1 MRSAA
6 LLLCLASAG
15 LRRSEQSRRAAEE
28 SNSTNSTTPE
38 LSDEVLAALTT
49 KINAIDDEVGRMQEA
64 VDTSAQNIFRS
75 EMMAQNNRLNI
86 TSELSSLAESTIV
99 VGKNADRLFL
109 IGQGAAVVNSTLLNQ
124 LEFLADIHAGVLNA
138 SENLN
143 VLMGEGGILSEEGRA
158 NLTSLLEKARSAYL
172 RMDDLRKGV
181 SRAQNDTA
189 NFSVMEAMLE
199 TKVHDALA
207 TELRPEVD
215 NLREG
220 LKRLAGSTAKW
231 DPVIR

>member
-15 LRRSEQSRRAAEE
+15 LRRSEQLKRAAEE
-28 SNSTNSTTPE
+28 SNSTTPE

-49 KINAIDDEVGRMQEA
+49 KINAIDDSVGQLQEA

-86 TSELSSLAESTIV
+86 TSELASLAESSIV
-99 VGKNADRLFL
+99 VGKNAERLST
-109 IGQGAAVVNSTLLNQ
+109 IGESAAVVNSTLLNQ
-124 LEFLADIHAGVLNA
+124 MAILADAHAGVLNA
-138 SENLN
+138 SGNISTL
-143 VLMGEGGILSEEGRA
+143 VGEGGTFSEEGLQ
-158 NLTSLLEKARSAYL
+158 NLTATIDLAKEAYL

-181 SRAQNDTA
+181 SRAQNDTV
-189 NFSVMEAMLE
+189 NFTAMEAILE

-220 LKRLAGSTAKW
+220 LKRLAASTGKW
-231 DPVIR
+231 DPVINAR